1 MKGKRIAILGLTA
14 ALAVSLLAVPAGAVS
29 FEDMRGHWAREDVEY
44 LAGLGVINGT
54 GPTAFSPARQM
65 TACEALLFC
74 SRTTGV
80 SAADRQRIA
89 ADWAEPLRLILPAE
103 VYDWAKDEMAVCLE
117 TGIISRQEL
126 EAMCT
131 SGALLRSITRENLSM
146 YLVRAMQLDAM
157 AENLTSYSMSFADTA
172 AIAEVLK
179 PYVYLLSSYGVV
191 RGNSANQFMPRSN
204 LTRAEMATM
213 LRRTIDFMDERGI
226 YAELPSYT
234 SYPWTGGVIAAL
246 SAGSDG
252 SITVTVTS
260 ELSGQTELTLPAGTA
275 VYENNIR
282 TTLSALR
289 TGQYL
294 RVNLDEAGATQ
305 SARLSGGLTAMSGA
319 VSAVDRAGISLLA
332 DGASRRLVI
341 DRFTRVEADG
351 QVGGPELIADG
362 GNYTQAWCWVDGM
375 GHLAELKL
383 VGTGAPAV
391 DGSVRGVLQSVSY
404 GGSVALEVETD
415 QGERR
420 SFRLDSAAPP
430 YIRRDGA
437 SAALGQLQA
446 GDQVALRVRNGQVY
460 EIQAFS
466 DRETT
471 RLSGM
476 LVVVDE
482 RTGTMAVQLEN
493 GEVCPV
499 DVSGAGI
506 MTGTGGELTL
516 SELRPGDAI
525 QLYGRYGEGGQF
537 FATLIVRP

>member
-1 MKGKRIAILGLTA
+1 MKGKRIAILGLTT

-29 FEDMRGHWAREDVEY
+29 FEDMQGHWAREDVEY

-54 GPTAFSPARQM
+54 SQTAFSPARQM

-383 VGTGAPAV
+383 VGTEAPAV

-420 SFRLDSAAPP
+420 SFRLDSAVPP

-493 GEVCPV
+493 GQVCPV

-506 MTGTGGELTL
+506 MTGAGGELTL

>member
-1 MKGKRIAILGLTA
+1 MKGKRIAILGLTT

-294 RVNLDEAGATQ
+294 RVNLDEAGAPQ

-383 VGTGAPAV
+383 VGTGAPAA
-391 DGSVRGVLQSVSY
+391 DGSVRGVLRSVSY

>member
-1 MKGKRIAILGLTA
+1 MKGKRIAILGLTT

-54 GPTAFSPARQM
+54 SQTAFSPARQM

-332 DGASRRLVI
+332 DGVSRRLVI

>member
-191 RGNSANQFMPRSN
+191 RGNSANQFMPKSN

-226 YAELPSYT
+226 YAELPAYT
-234 SYPWTGGVIAAL
+234 GYPWTGGVITAL

-252 SITVTVTS
+252 SITATVTS

-282 TTLSALR
+282 TTLFALR

-294 RVNLDEAGATQ
+294 RVNLDEAGAPQ

-332 DGASRRLVI
+332 DGVSRRLVI
-341 DRFTRVEADG
+341 DRFTRVETDG

-383 VGTGAPAV
+383 VGTGAPAA
-391 DGSVRGVLQSVSY
+391 DGSVRGVLRSVSY

-493 GEVCPV
+493 GQVCPV

>member
-1 MKGKRIAILGLTA
+1 MKGKRIAILGLTT

-29 FEDMRGHWAREDVEY
+29 FEDMQGHWAREDVEY

-54 GPTAFSPARQM
+54 GQTAFSPARQM

-294 RVNLDEAGATQ
+294 RVNLDEAGAPQ

-383 VGTGAPAV
+383 VGTGAPAA
-391 DGSVRGVLQSVSY
+391 DGSVRGVLRSVSY